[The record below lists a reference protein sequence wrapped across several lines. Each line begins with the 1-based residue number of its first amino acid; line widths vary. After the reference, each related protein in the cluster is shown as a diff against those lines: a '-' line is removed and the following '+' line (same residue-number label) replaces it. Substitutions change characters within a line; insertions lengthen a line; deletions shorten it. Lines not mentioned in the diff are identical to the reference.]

1 MDQLQIKDLEIFA
14 YHGLF
19 PSEKELGQKFVVS
32 AILSYDMTQKE
43 WLFQVCLC
51 QHLQG

>member
-19 PSEKELGQKFVVS
+19 PSEKEHGSKFIID
-32 AILSYDMTQKE
+32 AAFIPMI
-43 WLFQVCLC
+43 
-51 QHLQG
+51 

>member
-19 PSEKELGQKFVVS
+19 PSEKGIGAKS
-32 AILSYDMTQKE
+32 LS
-43 WLFQVCLC
+43 FQPSYPMI
-51 QHLQG
+51 

>member
-19 PSEKELGQKFVVS
+19 PSEKELGRS
-32 AILSYDMTQKE
+32 L
-43 WLFQVCLC
+43 LFPQAYPMI
-51 QHLQG
+51 

>member
-19 PSEKELGQKFVVS
+19 P
-32 AILSYDMTQKE
+32 
-43 WLFQVCLC
+43 
-51 QHLQG
+51 